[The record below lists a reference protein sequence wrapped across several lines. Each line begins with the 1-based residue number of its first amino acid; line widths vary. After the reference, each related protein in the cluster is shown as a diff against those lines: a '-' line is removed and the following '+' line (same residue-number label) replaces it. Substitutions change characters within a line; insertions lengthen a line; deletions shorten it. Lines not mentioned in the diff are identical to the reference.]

1 MSGKMESGAEVAHR
15 LNELMEKNYDA
26 EKSFKSVIDD
36 IEDSKLKE
44 FFSHQAEHHYE
55 NNQELRSAIRSLG
68 ERPSE
73 RSSVE
78 GDVMRTWMNL
88 KTSFSGNK
96 EKTIL
101 KGLREGEEEALEEY
115 QEVLEVEGLPDSV
128 KILVLKQ
135 QETIQGIL
143 EELRAWESTIR

>member
-1 MSGKMESGAEVAHR
+1 MNSDMKDSNKIAHL

-26 EKSFKSVIDD
+26 EKAYRSVVDD
-36 IEDSKLKE
+36 LEDPKLRE
-44 FFSHQAEHHYE
+44 FLSHQAQHHYDQ
-55 NNQELRSAIRSLG
+55 NQELRSAIRGLG
-68 ERPSE
+68 EEPSE
-73 RSSVE
+73 NSSLE

-88 KTSFSGNK
+88 KTSFSGQK

-101 KGLREGEEEALEEY
+101 QGLREGEESALEEY
-115 QEVLEVEGLPDSV
+115 REVLEDHELPDSI

-143 EELRAWESTIR
+143 EELKAWEASY